1 VNKKVSLLTAM
12 LVIIASLSIGALI
25 TYRQV
30 GGELVWIDRSAEPG
44 AVFWVSSTAG
54 SNYLSCGRGPS
65 TPCATI
71 DYAIGRCTDDKGDV
85 IYVMPGHVEEGVAA
99 TQFFDADVAGISI
112 IGLGSGSDRPRL
124 DYNYSDSTATIGAA
138 NVTIRNIVFRPG
150 ITSTA
155 LGITIEAAG
164 DWATIENCEFAIG
177 EASGTDEFVVAV
189 ELNAGANDV
198 TIRNNTFYTAITD
211 NGCTSAINLGLA
223 GVVARTRIEDNYFY
237 GNWSSA
243 AIVDG
248 STAAT
253 EVLISENR
261 IKVKDGEPGIELAS
275 GTTGFISDN
284 YIESTSLANPDA
296 AIVAA
301 ACSWFSNYVVTT
313 DGAAPEMIG
322 TPLETVLP
330 IGTVFY
336 TTTTVAAGASIATGG
351 MALTG
356 AASGTLLLMDV
367 TIQVGATALASANGT
382 AALEFYTD
390 NVKGTDQF
398 MHIIQTSLTAQDTIS
413 MDSYTFTIVGV
424 TTGTTTVNT
433 IAKTVY
439 GRHVALASGK
449 KIYIRADTQTFNA
462 GGTFI
467 VNCVWKR
474 LSAGATIASR

>member
-12 LVIIASLSIGALI
+12 LVIIASLSIGALV

-30 GGELVWIDRSAEPG
+30 GGDLIWIDKAAEPG
-44 AVFWVSSTAG
+44 SVFYVSSVVG
-54 SNYLSCGRGPS
+54 SNYASCGRSPS
-65 TPCATI
+65 RPCGTV
-71 DYAIGRCTDDKGDV
+71 DYAIGLCTDNKADT
-85 IYVMPGHVEEGVAA
+85 IYVMPGHVEEGAAA

-112 IGLGSGSDRPRL
+112 IGLGSGSDRPRF
-124 DYNYSDSTATIGAA
+124 DYNYADSTATIGAA
-138 NVTIRNIVFRPG
+138 NVTLKNLVFRPG

-164 DWATIENCEFAIG
+164 DYALIENCEFAVG

-189 ELNAGANDV
+189 ELNTGADDV
-198 TIRNNTFYTAITD
+198 TIRGNKFFTAITD
-211 NGCTSAINLGLA
+211 ASCTAAINLGMGGA
-223 GVVARTRIEDNYFY
+223 VARTSIEDNYFY
-237 GNWSSA
+237 GNY
-243 AIVDG
+243 
-248 STAAT
+248 STAAIIDGTTAVT
-253 EVLISENR
+253 EINILDNR
-261 IKVKDGEPGIELAS
+261 IKIKDQEPGIELAAA
-275 GTTGFISDN
+275 TTGILADN
-284 YIESTSLANPDA
+284 EIESTSLANPDA

-322 TPLETVLP
+322 TTLETVLP

-439 GRHVALASGK
+439 GRHVVLASGK

-467 VNCVWKR
+467 INCVWKR